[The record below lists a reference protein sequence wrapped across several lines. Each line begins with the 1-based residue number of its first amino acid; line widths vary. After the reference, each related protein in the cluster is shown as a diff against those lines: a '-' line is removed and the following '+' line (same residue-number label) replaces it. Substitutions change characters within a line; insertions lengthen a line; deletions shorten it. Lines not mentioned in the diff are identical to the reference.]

1 VSGGRIYCVCI
12 VDGSTRWYE
21 VNDAN
26 ECRSYE
32 ADLRTMY
39 DNVVCNPTFPA

>member
-1 VSGGRIYCVCI
+1 MGGEGIYCVCI

-26 ECRSYE
+26 KCRSLE
-32 ADLRTMY
+32 ADFRTMY
-39 DNVVCNPTFPA
+39 DNVACNPAFPA